1 MLGWFVEKFADCYD
15 DGFGAAAMRQDGR
28 KLAIGGVDIG
38 EGRVVDRVEAVGIGI
53 LFHVTHSV
61 ECAYLRDLLR
71 RAAQSNDVGVEKR
84 RVNLQDFLCVALRV
98 DTDEKTLDFLLF
110 FHC

>member
-38 EGRVVDRVEAVGIGI
+38 EGRVSRPRRGRRHRDFVSCNALRRAR
-53 LFHVTHSV
+53 LP
-61 ECAYLRDLLR
+61 RDLLR
-71 RAAQSNDVGVEKR
+71 RAAQSNDVGVEKG
-84 RVNLQDFLCVALRV
+84 
-98 DTDEKTLDFLLF
+98 
-110 FHC
+110 